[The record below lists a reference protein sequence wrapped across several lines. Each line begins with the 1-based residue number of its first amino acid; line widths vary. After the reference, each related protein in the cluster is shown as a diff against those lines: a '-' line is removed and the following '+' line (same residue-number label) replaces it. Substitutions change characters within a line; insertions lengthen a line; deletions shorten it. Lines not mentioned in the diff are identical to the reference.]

1 MHLEIY
7 APEYKGDL
15 KGLIQICHGMTEY
28 MGRYVEFAKYF
39 TSRGYIVFGND
50 IISHGHSTTPRSSCL
65 YINDWNDT
73 VKDMVSAR
81 EYVARKYPDLPIYL
95 LGFSLG
101 SFIVRTNA
109 DLTPYKKEIL
119 IGTGAQSAFLMKIM
133 RTWIGKK
140 YTGKMS
146 CASDEIYDHILCS
159 ICPVNLSKAG
169 LCYNAETNNIE
180 DRIRD
185 WIVEMP
191 DLGFLFPVFNDR
203 STDIH
208 GLLYYSKNAEQL
220 RSTFVDE
227 LFGCETP
234 LSAGGQRDSF
244 NALVEETLGED
255 CAYDTVMNIH
265 EKLNEWVESQK
276 DSPEPAVL
284 TKPEVKRLFEECGVE
299 EEKMETFDQCYEATA
314 GENASLMV
322 SNITNTRRTEIKTP
336 DVVIHVDP
344 DRAALIE
351 TQIIDGRKCIVIPME
366 GDVEINGIHV
376 TGSFSED
383 NAEEI

>member
-1 MHLEIY
+1 MKRICIAISSNDKDTVMHLEIY

-81 EYVARKYPDLPIYL
+81 EYVVRKYPNLPIYL

-119 IGTGAQSAFLMKIM
+119 IGTGAQSAFLMRIM

-146 CASDEIYDHILCS
+146 CASDKIYDLMFGTYGKKFKGRPANYWLLTDNEKRREYADDSLVRQDVSPAFFCEFSKGMECASRNLKNPNNTIPTLFLYGKK
-159 ICPVNLSKAG
+159 IRYPVLEKASER
-169 LCYNAETNNIE
+169 YIKHTKKTT
-180 DRIRD
+180 RIRKS
-185 WIVEMP
+185 EA
-191 DLGFLFPVFNDR
+191 FP
-203 STDIH
+203 
-208 GLLYYSKNAEQL
+208 
-220 RSTFVDE
+220 E
-227 LFGCETP
+227 LTISC
-234 LSAGGQRDSF
+234 
-244 NALVEETLGED
+244 
-255 CAYDTVMNIH
+255 M
-265 EKLNEWVESQK
+265 
-276 DSPEPAVL
+276 
-284 TKPEVKRLFEECGVE
+284 
-299 EEKMETFDQCYEATA
+299 
-314 GENASLMV
+314 
-322 SNITNTRRTEIKTP
+322 TP
-336 DVVIHVDP
+336 DMNRYLRQSP
-344 DRAALIE
+344 
-351 TQIIDGRKCIVIPME
+351 II
-366 GDVEINGIHV
+366 
-376 TGSFSED
+376 
-383 NAEEI
+383 

>member
-1 MHLEIY
+1 MKRICIAISSNDKDTTMHLEIY

-81 EYVARKYPDLPIYL
+81 EYVVRKYPNLPIYL

-119 IGTGAQSAFLMKIM
+119 IGTGAQSAFLMRIM

-146 CASDEIYDHILCS
+146 CASDKIYDLMFGTYGKKFKGRPANYWLLTDNEKRREYADDSLVRQDVSPAFFCEFSKGMECASRNLKNPNNTIPTYSCMEKK
-159 ICPVNLSKAG
+159 IRYPVLEKASER
-169 LCYNAETNNIE
+169 YIKHTKKTT
-180 DRIRD
+180 RIRRS
-185 WIVEMP
+185 EA
-191 DLGFLFPVFNDR
+191 FP
-203 STDIH
+203 
-208 GLLYYSKNAEQL
+208 
-220 RSTFVDE
+220 E
-227 LFGCETP
+227 LTISC
-234 LSAGGQRDSF
+234 
-244 NALVEETLGED
+244 
-255 CAYDTVMNIH
+255 M
-265 EKLNEWVESQK
+265 
-276 DSPEPAVL
+276 
-284 TKPEVKRLFEECGVE
+284 
-299 EEKMETFDQCYEATA
+299 
-314 GENASLMV
+314 
-322 SNITNTRRTEIKTP
+322 TP
-336 DVVIHVDP
+336 DMNRYLRQSP
-344 DRAALIE
+344 
-351 TQIIDGRKCIVIPME
+351 II
-366 GDVEINGIHV
+366 
-376 TGSFSED
+376 
-383 NAEEI
+383 